1 MPATT
6 PWRNRLGVRIG
17 LLNFAMLVAVLG
29 TIGASVYIARTVER
43 STSGVHLLGNGR
55 WLGMRLLASL
65 ERMAQAA
72 DSENIVPIQSDI
84 TAAMQGV
91 DEQFR
96 LLMSGQELA
105 SASESTR
112 TVLLTR
118 LRGREEVWRNEIRP
132 QIEQALATGTVAPAT
147 LASLRDLLGDF
158 VTELDVDVDA
168 LRQDV
173 RTRVDRIQIL
183 QYVLGGVALVA
194 LVPLFWVIHGLT
206 DRIVLLSRVA
216 RRIAAGDREL
226 RADIG
231 GDDELA
237 VLGAAFDEMTSQ
249 LRRGIETEKAARDQL
264 ETLFRAVSETVNSL
278 AASTAQI
285 LSSTTEQAAGVQEQA
300 SSVAQTVTTV
310 NEVLQTSDEAARR
323 ARAVSESSQ
332 RVLEAG
338 TAGRHAVEETI
349 AVLDSVKQ
357 WSESMA
363 ESILELAEQAQAI
376 GEIISTVN
384 EIAEQTNLLAL
395 NAAIEA
401 SRAGEHGK
409 GFAVVA
415 AEVKTLAEQSKRA
428 TAQVRQI
435 LGDIQKATNSAVL
448 ATEEGTR
455 SVSSAIKVAAQA
467 GDTIRVLAN
476 SVSEASET
484 AAQIASTSEQQVTGM
499 TQIHQAMKN
508 IDAVTNQNLTATRQ
522 TEHAAQDLN
531 RLGSRLKE
539 MLQEVGKKP

>member
-91 DEQFR
+91 DERFR

>member
-91 DEQFR
+91 DERFR

-310 NEVLQTSDEAARR
+310 NEVLQTSDEVARR

>member
-1 MPATT
+1 
-6 PWRNRLGVRIG
+6 
-17 LLNFAMLVAVLG
+17 
-29 TIGASVYIARTVER
+29 
-43 STSGVHLLGNGR
+43 
-55 WLGMRLLASL
+55 
-65 ERMAQAA
+65 
-72 DSENIVPIQSDI
+72 
-84 TAAMQGV
+84 
-91 DEQFR
+91 
-96 LLMSGQELA
+96 
-105 SASESTR
+105 
-112 TVLLTR
+112 
-118 LRGREEVWRNEIRP
+118 
-132 QIEQALATGTVAPAT
+132 
-147 LASLRDLLGDF
+147 
-158 VTELDVDVDA
+158 
-168 LRQDV
+168 
-173 RTRVDRIQIL
+173 
-183 QYVLGGVALVA
+183 
-194 LVPLFWVIHGLT
+194 
-206 DRIVLLSRVA
+206 
-216 RRIAAGDREL
+216 
-226 RADIG
+226 
-231 GDDELA
+231 
-237 VLGAAFDEMTSQ
+237 
-249 LRRGIETEKAARDQL
+249 
-264 ETLFRAVSETVNSL
+264 
-278 AASTAQI
+278 
-285 LSSTTEQAAGVQEQA
+285 
-300 SSVAQTVTTV
+300 
-310 NEVLQTSDEAARR
+310 
-323 ARAVSESSQ
+323 VSESSQ